1 MPVLSKEG
9 ACKRCKQ
16 KFDVT
21 KDSASSCSCH
31 VDSEGETVT
40 ERREIDLTDSYLVSS
55 LSPLG
60 ADGIF
65 REMIVPDTLSASGYR
80 KQKCWTCCRQT
91 DVNAPGCLTR
101 PHVCKELMLSIRA
114 ESGIPASIADI
125 DLTIFQTLEITVF
138 PGCEYCIHVQISSQV
153 LEMLHSYF
161 EISDKIMIDEDEVGE
176 GDDLRGGSGVD
187 GEGETRKT
195 SKDDERSL
203 GLNLERSVSDVPNE
217 SPSADPN
224 HSPNL
229 SKQNSEEI
237 PSHHSNSPQ
246 DVVTQTTTVTT
257 NNNPSSSSS
266 SVTRQEALFIKYLR
280 VGHIAVEVNTI
291 GFAFNLEKY
300 KAIVNEFSLRNKV
313 LDWHRLIWKF
323 EMHIALCMT
332 SHTATSSMNKLWTI
346 MFGKSDE
353 GNDQTKG
360 MNRYLD
366 DDMTAKK
373 ILLLGE

>member
-1 MPVLSKEG
+1 MVVPDVLS
-9 ACKRCKQ
+9 
-16 KFDVT
+16 VN
-21 KDSASSCSCH
+21 
-31 VDSEGETVT
+31 
-40 ERREIDLTDSYLVSS
+40 
-55 LSPLG
+55 
-60 ADGIF
+60 
-65 REMIVPDTLSASGYR
+65 GYR
-80 KQKCWTCCRQT
+80 TQKCWTCCRQT
-91 DVNAPGCLTR
+91 DINAPGCLTR

-161 EISDKIMIDEDEVGE
+161 EISDQLMIDEDEGGE
-176 GDDLRGGSGVD
+176 GGRVSNGNGTGNGLGVGME
-187 GEGETRKT
+187 GEGGESRKT
-195 SKDDERSL
+195 SKDDERNGPPLSQ
-203 GLNLERSVSDVPNE
+203 LERSVSDVAP
-217 SPSADPN
+217 D
-224 HSPNL
+224 
-229 SKQNSEEI
+229 
-237 PSHHSNSPQ
+237 
-246 DVVTQTTTVTT
+246 T
-257 NNNPSSSSS
+257 S
-266 SVTRQEALFIKYLR
+266 SVVIASSESTRDSKETTSDSLTPCNTPREPTLSTLTGATAAPSTAAAEARGAVTVRQEALFIKYLR

-346 MFGKSDE
+346 MFGKSNE
-353 GNDQTKG
+353 GNDQSKG
-360 MNRYLD
+360 INRYLED
-366 DDMTAKK
+366 DTTAKK